1 MEGQKQVNFKFEER
15 QFPAFIVIPLPLSQ
29 ANVSENIFA
38 FTSITSHLRRFRIVL
53 KFVNSF
59 SRSSK
64 TREILRI
71 VEDLLKHPENRQ
83 ETLIFTEN
91 YFFVRTTFRHE
102 ELPRR
107 EVDRLKELHTEL
119 CALVPDELYDG
130 VI

>member
-1 MEGQKQVNFKFEER
+1 MEGQKQLNFKFEER
-15 QFPAFIVIPLPLSQ
+15 EIPAFIVIPLPLSQ

-83 ETLIFTEN
+83 ETLILQRIISLSGPHFATRS
-91 YFFVRTTFRHE
+91 FQE
-102 ELPRR
+102 ER
-107 EVDRLKELHTEL
+107 
-119 CALVPDELYDG
+119 
-130 VI
+130 